1 MASGRVPSNLES
13 HSPRFKKYIYIFTVN
28 LFFYDQGLKL
38 FFGPFY
44 QQPLTVNPIK
54 TFFGLKII
62 HFSVLYPCRIVLYFI
77 GAKNNKNRS
86 LTLV

>member
-1 MASGRVPSNLES
+1 MASDRVPSNLES
-13 HSPRFKKYIYIFTVN
+13 QSLRFKGKKKFTVN
-28 LFFYDQGLKL
+28 FFFYDQGLKL

-54 TFFGLKII
+54 TL
-62 HFSVLYPCRIVLYFI
+62 FSSLFI

-86 LTLV
+86 